1 MIDYWVKVKV
11 AQGTKQYQYNN
22 MPLVHNL
29 KSQGLLLHFSQY
41 FSAYF
46 EWDIVLGTVEYQDE

>member
-11 AQGTKQYQYNN
+11 AQDTKQHQYNN

-29 KSQGLLLHFSQY
+29 KSQGFLLYFSQY